1 MWIMIHI
8 FVTDQSRQFCMKS
21 YREVAW
27 KNMIYNKGCYDV
39 MRNEN
44 NQKELIIPSM
54 ALLTNI
60 LVTCK

>member
-1 MWIMIHI
+1 MIDI
-8 FVTDQSRQFCMKS
+8 FVTDQSRQIFMKS

-44 NQKELIIPSM
+44 NQKELNYSINGI
-54 ALLTNI
+54 TN
-60 LVTCK
+60 KYFSNM

>member
-44 NQKELIIPSM
+44 NQKELNYSINGI
-54 ALLTNI
+54 TN
-60 LVTCK
+60 KYFSNM